1 MRRAPIAREEMGL
14 SLKFALYKILLTLY
28 NKARKLSLKEPL
40 TMVIPFTRQLYT
52 LIKTGIPLLKALQI
66 ISAQLPPGKFKAD
79 IEAIIHDIQEGK
91 SFSEA
96 LSASPRYFSLFY
108 INMIKAAEVSG
119 NLTGILK
126 ELSGHLVNSRRIAR
140 QVQAAFMYPILL
152 LLISVIIL
160 IGLLMFVL
168 PVFTRIFQELG
179 GNLPPAT
186 QFLIWLS
193 NFSIRWGWLFFVTA
207 ASLAGIILILYRKT
221 NARYAINAFIWRI
234 PLFGRVIKTM
244 DIGMFCRTL
253 GSLLSSGVTLV
264 RSMEVL
270 YDTTSSVLL
279 QSSLEDVRYKVE
291 QGRSL
296 SGAMEETGIF
306 PLMLVR
312 MIQVGEETGKI
323 GDLFVEA
330 AADYEEEVTFI
341 VTGLLSL
348 LEPVLIVIMGG
359 IVGFIVISLF
369 FPIFTLSGLV
379 K

>member
-1 MRRAPIAREEMGL
+1 MI
-14 SLKFALYKILLTLY
+14 
-28 NKARKLSLKEPL
+28 
-40 TMVIPFTRQLYT
+40 IPFTRQLYT
-52 LIKTGIPLLKALQI
+52 LIKTGIPLLKALEI
-66 ISAQLPPGKFKAD
+66 ISAQLPSGKFKAG
-79 IEAIIHDIQEGK
+79 INTIIHDIQEGK

-126 ELSGHLVNSRRIAR
+126 ELSQHLVNSRRITR
-140 QVQAAFMYPILL
+140 QVQAAFAYPILL
-152 LLISVIIL
+152 LLISALIL

-168 PVFTRIFQELG
+168 PVFMRIFQDLG
-179 GNLPPAT
+179 GSLPPT
-186 QFLIWLS
+186 TLFLIWLS
-193 NFSIRWGWLFFVTA
+193 KFTIRWGWLFLVMGM
-207 ASLAGIILILYRKT
+207 LATGTLIVLYRRT
-221 NARYAINAFIWRI
+221 NAKYAINAFIWRI
-234 PLFGRVIKTM
+234 PLFGTVSKTM
-244 DIGMFCRTL
+244 DIGRFCRTL
-253 GSLLSSGVTLV
+253 GTLLSSGVTLV
-264 RSMEVL
+264 KTMEVL

-279 QSSLEDVRYKVE
+279 QSALEDIRYKVE
-291 QGRSL
+291 QGKSL

-306 PLMLVR
+306 PLTLVR

-323 GDLFVEA
+323 GDLFLEVA
-330 AADYEEEVTFI
+330 GDYEEEVTFI

-359 IVGFIVISLF
+359 IVGFIVVSLF